1 MAPGMANPP
10 ISGNAA
16 AERKPASIGKGG
28 AAGQAA
34 APDGAA
40 PRPGI
45 FSTTT
50 GGIAGGG
57 AGIGMGGC
65 SGGISGSAASAGGL
79 GSSSQSGLS
88 GMTGAPAGGA
98 AKPCISPEEAA
109 KGLPEAGKPEAPEG

>member
-65 SGGISGSAASAGGL
+65 SGGGTGPPRAGG
-79 GSSSQSGLS
+79 GGPWVGGLWA
-88 GMTGAPAGGA
+88 GAGGGGQNGRSA
-98 AKPCISPEEAA
+98 R
-109 KGLPEAGKPEAPEG
+109 